1 VHEEEYIFL
10 LPITRSNSVQ
20 HWQARAMTFTRLFSR
35 FFLITAI
42 FVYPIPLSAQE
53 RDFDAWLAEL
63 RQEALDRGISAESVE
78 LAFSEIT
85 PPVQRIISSDR
96 AQPERVQ
103 TYAEYLGARVSD
115 WKIENGR
122 KRMIEHADLLKEV
135 GEHYGVQPRFI
146 VAFWGM
152 ETNFGTYPIPEP
164 LFNVLV
170 TLSFDNRRA
179 SFFRA
184 QFFAA
189 LEMLESGFP
198 PYEQMKSSW
207 AGAMGQSQFIPESYL
222 QYAVDY
228 DGDGNRDIWNSEAD
242 VFASIANYIKARG
255 WRDDLTWGRPVALPP
270 GGESRLRENES
281 ATMTA
286 PGNCSRYSSLGVWRD
301 LQQWQALGVRQADGS
316 DLPGRSIPAALVYG
330 DAGDD
335 EAYLVY
341 GNFCGIM
348 AYNPALKYALSIGLL
363 SDLIVP

>member
-1 VHEEEYIFL
+1 MTLFRNRFIQLISISAL
-10 LPITRSNSVQ
+10 LALSNV
-20 HWQARAMTFTRLFSR
+20 A
-35 FFLITAI
+35 
-42 FVYPIPLSAQE
+42 AQE

-63 RQEALDRGISAESVE
+63 RQEAEERGISAESIE

-96 AQPERVQ
+96 SQPERVQ
-103 TYAEYLGARVSD
+103 TYADYLNARVSD
-115 WKIENGR
+115 WKIVNG
-122 KRMIEHADLLKEV
+122 KQRMREHADLLQEV
-135 GEHYGVQPRFI
+135 GTKYGVQPRFI

-164 LFNVLV
+164 LFNVLA

-189 LEMLESGFP
+189 LEMLDSGFP

-222 QYAVDY
+222 QYAVDH

-255 WRDDLTWGRPVALPP
+255 WRDDLTWGRPVKLPP
-270 GGESRLRENES
+270 GGESQLQES
-281 ATMTA
+281 DAATLSA
-286 PGNCSRYSSLGVWRD
+286 PGNCSRYRSLGAWRD

-316 DLPGRSIPAALVYG
+316 DLPTRSIPAALVYG

-335 EAYLVY
+335 DAYIVY
-341 GNFCGIM
+341 SNFCGIM

>member
-1 VHEEEYIFL
+1 
-10 LPITRSNSVQ
+10 
-20 HWQARAMTFTRLFSR
+20 MTLTRLFSGLILSTATLI
-35 FFLITAI
+35 FLT
-42 FVYPIPLSAQE
+42 PLAAQE

-63 RQEALDRGISAESVE
+63 RQEALDRGISAESVA

-96 AQPERVQ
+96 SQPERVQ
-103 TYAEYLGARVSD
+103 TYADYLGARVSD

-122 KRMIEHADLLKEV
+122 KRMIEHADLLREV
-135 GEHYGVQPRFI
+135 GEKYGVQPRFI

-164 LFNVLV
+164 LFNVLA

-222 QYAVDY
+222 QYAVDH

-270 GGESRLRENES
+270 GSEPDFRENGNASVEP
-281 ATMTA
+281 
-286 PGNCSRYSSLGVWRD
+286 PGNCRRYGSLGTWRD
-301 LQQWQALGVRQADGS
+301 LQQWQALGVRNTDGS
-316 DLPGRSIPAALVYG
+316 NLPGRSIPAALVYG
-330 DAGDD
+330 DPGDD